1 MTEEE
6 IVFLENAARNITIWD
21 VTESH
26 VNENG
31 TVIYDSDYWK
41 DRVATQPS
49 LDKNDPKISPII
61 AGLFQRLKP
70 IVEELN
76 REQIMAKFFII
87 DVDSEIEM
95 AQDFGIRSI
104 PTFIIIKD
112 NKEVRRV
119 TGAKTKEELL
129 SLMTGE

>member
-1 MTEEE
+1 MNMILYFT
-6 IVFLENAARNITIWD
+6 ADWCGPCKQTR
-21 VTESH
+21 
-26 VNENG
+26 
-31 TVIYDSDYWK
+31 
-41 DRVATQPS
+41 
-49 LDKNDPKISPII
+49 
-61 AGLFQRLKP
+61 P